1 MDPYAWSWNL
11 EALILVPAM
20 TIVYLWAT
28 RRVPTPRWR
37 MACWLVSM
45 ALVLAVTVTLEL
57 RAGEQVLASLPTVLE
72 PEQTSEARKLAHELR
87 RRLEDGSLEPTA
99 GAIEPLADSAG

>member
-1 MDPYAWSWNL
+1 MSIRGNPVSEPATLPDGRTVSIELRVLDDEYIRDPS
-11 EALILVPAM
+11 
-20 TIVYLWAT
+20 
-28 RRVPTPRWR
+28 R
-37 MACWLVSM
+37 
-45 ALVLAVTVTLEL
+45 TVTLEL

-72 PEQTSEARKLAHELR
+72 PEQTSEARRLAHELR